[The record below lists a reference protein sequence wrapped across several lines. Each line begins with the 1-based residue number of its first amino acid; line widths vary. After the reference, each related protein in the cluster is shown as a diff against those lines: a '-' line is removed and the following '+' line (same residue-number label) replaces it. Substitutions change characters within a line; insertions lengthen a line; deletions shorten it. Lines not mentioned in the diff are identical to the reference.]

1 MKLFTKHK
9 QIHRHRKEIYGYQ
22 RGKGERDKLRAW
34 DLEISKTDKILVL
47 FSKLMMQGIENKH
60 TQRQCNFE

>member
-34 DLEISKTDKILVL
+34 D
-47 FSKLMMQGIENKH
+47 
-60 TQRQCNFE
+60 